1 MGKSNEED
9 QHQHISPMPTVKI
22 GNNKQFSDSAEMDHL
37 AVQKGY
43 LFMLEHIHEE
53 PQLVCYLCH
62 LCESPLSDDKKKDML
77 DGKGYFKKREL
88 LKCLI
93 SKGESA
99 CKEFLEKFKCYQ
111 NLYSQFFN
119 AVQSVTNADGIQQDV
134 FLTHDKLPHF
144 ERVLLEEMEPT
155 PVGDILYCHAVLS
168 SDEHD
173 EIDEM
178 SNKREKAM
186 KLLTK
191 IGQQPDK
198 IAVFCHALEQSKCSR
213 AVEYIRNNPSNGPL
227 HSSEMS
233 AVKFVR
239 FNFRKNLKYFK
250 DCVSKKKLLDYLE
263 INGCKVTSTG
273 ELVPNESFI
282 IKTALRNGKPWCD
295 CILECFKK
303 TDFVFLKK
311 LVGRLEKRRK
321 DGRDGVDLQFNVKM
335 MKDMED
341 CLLDELD
348 PARISNV
355 LLEEEA
361 FSIDDH
367 DQVENTRGRRKKAEA
382 LCGILLRDG
391 SELTMESFSYA
402 LRKNQYITNEIRRR
416 QSGQQPITQQ
426 RPTNQSDI
434 QIRDVG
440 RAPENVEEIQAASGL
455 DVLMSIPVQDG
466 DVEELQ
472 QKIDQLNINPDFHAE
487 VLSSHVMVRS
497 ISLGSVVLRLI
508 ALTDDACQMLFDENG
523 KKMKTLIETFLRF
536 SNIKEDMIK
545 GNIKVTVSVPEE
557 ETGNKLPTD
566 DEIKIRG
573 NWNLLVEELEPS
585 TMAKKLFEKHVF
597 NEDDTQKISSMKT
610 RKEKVETLLSLLL
623 SKQRE
628 VKNTFDAFIRSLD
641 ELGKGDIAVKIKPSE
656 KMHQEAEKVRLGL
669 LSKFAEAVDE
679 IESSHME
686 ETFEL
691 CGIDKHSVNFI
702 SSESGKSR
710 KDRALQFLTYV
721 LLNDAYVLG
730 IEKVLND
737 RGLNWLLEYPK
748 DRNFADQL
756 MGAKRKRRPGEVL
769 YQCQYEVERKEMRI
783 ADLDLTETDESSMMD
798 WEGVQKDEPEPK
810 HYAPKKRLQ
819 PKPRPTYQTQVA
831 IPPKKIFGQSG
842 EDTSKDTIQELEE
855 KTESASNKVLEEM
868 REVEDS
874 HINQK
879 AASSESDWESSSLI
893 ESKRQPDE
901 SKPKHFEPKKRHV
914 KLKPKSRS
922 MYQAQAAVQPK
933 RIFGHPGDDGS
944 KEEWSIVVALDFGTT
959 YSGYA
964 FWKKDTDPLDIT
976 SGKWNTGSKNV
987 LESLKTPT
995 SLLLS
1000 KENEV
1005 IEFGFEAEKIF
1016 KELAED
1022 GSDKEYRFFRQ
1033 FKMLLHDRKSFNT
1046 DMLIEDHQHNPIKA
1060 LDVFSLSIQYLK
1072 DECFELFQK
1081 KHINIPNDEILW
1093 ILTVPAIWDQS
1104 AKEFMRKAAEQAEI
1118 PSEQLKLALEPEAA
1132 AIYVVKG
1139 AKTTFGKES
1148 VTTVKPGTKIM
1159 VADLGGGT
1167 AVITVLELN
1176 EDKTMKQLHRSFGLA
1191 WGGNLI
1197 NEKIW
1202 KIMTNVFGEEII
1214 DEFKKLTSDFLDM
1227 ESIIELRKRD
1237 ISTGSKLQLQILPS
1251 LADLCKTIKGK
1262 GYKQLVTESG
1272 YTNVKVRTGKIIFEP
1287 DLVEEI
1293 FDLTLTKVY
1302 TIVEKVLHN
1311 QNMKG
1316 IKDIILVGGFA
1327 HADFIVRQFKEKL
1340 SGYNVI
1346 IPTDPVLAVLKG
1358 AVMFGQDIDIIS
1370 SRITAHTYGFD
1381 AMRHFR
1387 DGDLKS
1393 KKRKIDNTI
1402 YCVDLF
1408 EKVVAIGESV
1418 DVGKTFEKE
1427 VFASSKEMKSMV
1439 LKFYQSE
1446 IKNPTYVTDPGCQCI
1461 GKLSVEMPDL
1471 SGGTERSV
1479 MVSIKFGETEITVC
1493 SVDKTTGKKQETV
1506 LDLLGDTK

>member
-1 MGKSNEED
+1 
-9 QHQHISPMPTVKI
+9 MPTVKI
-22 GNNKQFSDSAEMDHL
+22 GNNKQFSDSEIVSEQTDHLADSAEMDHL

-62 LCESPLSDDKKKDML
+62 LCESPLSDDKKKDMR

-111 NLYSQFFN
+111 NLYSQFCN

-233 AVKFVR
+233 AVKCVR

-273 ELVPNESFI
+273 ELVPKESYI

-295 CILECFKK
+295 CILECFKN

-311 LVGRLEKRRK
+311 LVGRLEKRGK
-321 DGRDGVDLQFNVKM
+321 DGREGVDLQFNVKM
-335 MKDMED
+335 MMDMND

-348 PARISNV
+348 PARISHV

-367 DQVENTRGRRKKAEA
+367 DEVENTRGRRKKAEA
-382 LCGILLRDG
+382 ICGILLRDG

-416 QSGQQPITQQ
+416 QSGQQPVTQQ

-434 QIRDVG
+434 QIRHIG
-440 RAPENVEEIQAASGL
+440 QAPENVEEIQAAPGS
-455 DVLMSIPVQDG
+455 DILMSIPVQDG

-472 QKIDQLNINPDFHAE
+472 QKIDQLIINPDFHAE
-487 VLSSHVMVRS
+487 VLSSQVMVRS

-597 NEDDTQKISSMKT
+597 NEDDTKKISSMKT

-628 VKNTFDAFIRSLD
+628 VENAFDAFIRSLD
-641 ELGKGDIAVKIKPSE
+641 ELGKDDIAVKIKPSE

-669 LSKFAEAVDE
+669 LSKIAEAVDE

-737 RGLNWLLEYPK
+737 RGLTWLLEYPK

-756 MGAKRKRRPGEVL
+756 MGDKHKRTPGEVL

-783 ADLDLTETDESSMMD
+783 SDLDLTETDESSMMD
-798 WEGVQKDEPEPK
+798 WEGVQSQKDEPEPK

-819 PKPRPTYQTQVA
+819 PKPRPTYQAQVA
-831 IPPKKIFGQSG
+831 IPPKKIFGRSG
-842 EDTSKDTIQELEE
+842 EDTSK
-855 KTESASNKVLEEM
+855 
-868 REVEDS
+868 
-874 HINQK
+874 
-879 AASSESDWESSSLI
+879 
-893 ESKRQPDE
+893 
-901 SKPKHFEPKKRHV
+901 
-914 KLKPKSRS
+914 
-922 MYQAQAAVQPK
+922 
-933 RIFGHPGDDGS
+933 
-944 KEEWSIVVALDFGTT
+944 EEWWSVVVALDFGTT

-995 SLLLS
+995 SLLLN

-1016 KELAED
+1016 KELLED
-1022 GSDKEYRFFRQ
+1022 GNDKEFRFFRQ
-1033 FKMLLHDRKSFNT
+1033 FKMNLYNEKLFNM
-1046 DMLIEDHQHNPIKA
+1046 DMEIKDHLNNPMKA
-1060 LDVFSLSIQYLK
+1060 LDVFSLSIRYLK
-1072 DECFELFQK
+1072 DECIELFQK
-1081 KHINIPNDEILW
+1081 KRMTIPYDEILW
-1093 ILTVPAIWDQS
+1093 ILTVPAIWGES
-1104 AKEFMRKAAEQAEI
+1104 AKQFMRKAAEQAEI
-1118 PSEQLKLALEPEAA
+1118 PSDQLKLALEPEAA

-1139 AKTTFGKES
+1139 AKTVFGKES

-1167 AVITVLELN
+1167 ADMTVLELN
-1176 EDKTMKQLHRSFGLA
+1176 EDKTMKQLHRSFGGS

-1197 NEKIW
+1197 NQKIW
-1202 KIMTNVFGEEII
+1202 EIMCSIFGEEII
-1214 DEFKKLTSDFLDM
+1214 EEFKKQTADYMDM
-1227 ESIIELRKRD
+1227 ESNIELKKRD
-1237 ISTGSKLQLQILPS
+1237 ITVGSKLQLTILPS
-1251 LADLCKTIKGK
+1251 LADLCKTVKGK
-1262 GYKQLVTESG
+1262 SYKELITQSKEYADV
-1272 YTNVKVRTGKIIFEP
+1272 VKVRTGKLSFEP
-1287 DLVEEI
+1287 KLVEEI
-1293 FDLTLTKVY
+1293 FDLTKISNIY
-1302 TIVEKVLHN
+1302 TSVGKALHN

-1327 HADFIVRQFKEKL
+1327 QADFIVRQFKERF

-1346 IPTDPVLAVLKG
+1346 IPTDPVLAVLNG

-1370 SRITAHTYGFD
+1370 SRITGHTYGFD
-1381 AMRHFR
+1381 CMRIFAE
-1387 DGDLKS
+1387 GDPKTR
-1393 KKRKIDNTI
+1393 KRKYDDAN
-1402 YCVDLF
+1402 YCVGVF
-1408 EKVVAIGESV
+1408 EKMVAIGESV
-1418 DVGKTFEKE
+1418 DAGKTVEKE
-1427 VFASSKEMKSMV
+1427 VFASSKDMKSMV
-1439 LKFYQSE
+1439 LKFYQSDQE
-1446 IKNPTYVTDPGCQCI
+1446 DPKFVSDRGCECI

-1471 SGGTERSV
+1471 SGGTKRSV

-1493 SVDKTTGKKQETV
+1493 GVDKTTGKKQETV
-1506 LDLLGDTK
+1506 LDLLGDAK